1 MLNTTAKHE
10 LSNLGNTNQWHKYLH
25 LHGEQ
30 THLSVYSMWNKK
42 YNFTEPRGT
51 MYNQHSDDWTNKAAR
66 GNRYF
71 QSRSPPMKMLS
82 ELLALCERYTAVTG
96 WFPYWRVS
104 NAGLWYFLF
113 SNPNNCWTH
122 LELSVI
128 RDVETGSRS
137 RVWCAF
143 HRCLFI
149 DIQLII
155 SWHWCNSK
163 VMVDQAS
170 NWFRSSAEYI
180 QQYIVC

>member
-1 MLNTTAKHE
+1 MLSCYHWSRLSLLKFYSDTHTSGTHILEPLIGTEIFHLTLEYTTDTFAYMMLNTTAKDE
-10 LSNLGNTNQWHKYLH
+10 LNILGNTNQWHKYLH

-30 THLSVYSMWNKK
+30 THSSVYSMWNKK

-51 MYNQHSDDWTNKAAR
+51 MWNQHSDDWTNKAAR

-122 LELSVI
+122 L
-128 RDVETGSRS
+128 
-137 RVWCAF
+137 
-143 HRCLFI
+143 
-149 DIQLII
+149 
-155 SWHWCNSK
+155 
-163 VMVDQAS
+163 
-170 NWFRSSAEYI
+170 
-180 QQYIVC
+180 